1 MFKRA
6 TKGSWYAKNNQDHI
20 ALKNNWIKNRF
31 FVSANVLYAEID
43 IKKYK
48 IGQTIPNKYPGGFK
62 EDFVRLMYH
71 ESVAV
76 FEDESP
82 PSTKARRTKKKM
94 EYFLLN
100 IKTYL
105 LLKNLE
111 IVFDISFVKVE
122 PLGLASIKI

>member
-1 MFKRA
+1 MLFR
-6 TKGSWYAKNNQDHI
+6 S
-20 ALKNNWIKNRF
+20 
-31 FVSANVLYAEID
+31 
-43 IKKYK
+43 
-48 IGQTIPNKYPGGFK
+48 
-62 EDFVRLMYH
+62 
-71 ESVAV
+71 SVAV